1 MCSPGFS
8 LLFLLSKCRLGA
20 IQYKLNGNIL
30 LVFTFIKAELTEESI
45 LNNYLP
51 DKKISCTIDSH
62 TQASYFMRCE
72 KCCKTFFD
80 DSSYANIFKAFA

>member
-1 MCSPGFS
+1 MHSPGVS
-8 LLFLLSKCRLGA
+8 LVFLLSKCRLGA
-20 IQYKLNGNIL
+20 SQYKLNRNIL

-51 DKKISCTIDSH
+51 DKKINGTIDSL
-62 TQASYFMRCE
+62 TQTSYFMRCE

-80 DSSYANIFKAFA
+80 NISYANIFKAFA